1 LELNTAVLN
10 FNFGDQSPF
19 FKKKKFGDQ
28 RVWLA
33 AGAWVVGV
41 GNNLEVHASTAQKRC
56 VATAP
61 NRRSSDLT
69 AHAPS
74 TTGRRQIVRRDTRTC
89 VDSHARATGSA
100 TTPPAPSSPAACSR
114 GWYHGRR
121 NSTAKRQAPKGWAP
135 ITHRQLPCM
144 HMHCAI
150 SLPVESGA
158 RAARPGCRGA
168 WHGRTRGGRGRPP
181 GRAWRATHVCPLGLA
196 LVPSPSPSPSPARA
210 AQPAR
215 HGATRHRPAR
225 GKPTRQVHAP
235 RERDVVM
242 PRRPGPASSS
252 SRWVRAK
259 CVDRTPDGSTGRR
272 RRWRSM

>member
-1 LELNTAVLN
+1 M
-10 FNFGDQSPF
+10 
-19 FKKKKFGDQ
+19 
-28 RVWLA
+28 
-33 AGAWVVGV
+33 
-41 GNNLEVHASTAQKRC
+41 EVHASTAQKRC

-74 TTGRRQIVRRDTRTC
+74 TTGRRQIVRRDTA
-89 VDSHARATGSA
+89 HAWTATHAPLGAPRRHPHPA
-100 TTPPAPSSPAACSR
+100 TLPCSR

-121 NSTAKRQAPKGWAP
+121 NSTTTRQAPKGWAP
-135 ITHRQLPCM
+135 ITHRPLPCM

-181 GRAWRATHVCPLGLA
+181 GRAWRATHVCSLGLA

-259 CVDRTPDGSTGRR
+259 CVDRTPDGSKGRR